1 MQLFV
6 QQVVL
11 GLLIGGVYVA
21 VAIGFSLVWGI
32 LNIVNLAHGALVIV
46 GAYLTWLLFARA
58 SIDPFAALPI
68 VAVAL
73 FAFGYALQRALINR
87 VIRAPL
93 FFTLLLTF
101 GVNLVIVNAL
111 LVVFKSDFRSVT
123 PSYSGS
129 GFGVAGVQVPY
140 IRLAAL
146 GVAVAVAAGVGG
158 LLNRTRTG
166 AAIQAVGADRE
177 AARLVGIDLRHVY
190 ALTFAVAAACAG
202 VAGGLISTIQAITP
216 TAGEP
221 YTLQAFV
228 VVVLGGLGRVG
239 ATVVGGLVF
248 GLVETLGQTMVPGL
262 GAGWANAIAF
272 AILVLVLIVRPQGLM
287 GRVA

>member
-1 MQLFV
+1 MKF
-6 QQVVL
+6 QVK
-11 GLLIGGVYVA
+11 IPW
-21 VAIGFSLVWGI
+21 S
-32 LNIVNLAHGALVIV
+32 
-46 GAYLTWLLFARA
+46 R
-58 SIDPFAALPI
+58 I
-68 VAVAL
+68 VA
-73 FAFGYALQRALINR
+73 GGRC
-87 VIRAPL
+87 
-93 FFTLLLTF
+93 
-101 GVNLVIVNAL
+101 G
-111 LVVFKSDFRSVT
+111 D
-123 PSYSGS
+123 
-129 GFGVAGVQVPY
+129 
-140 IRLAAL
+140 RLR
-146 GVAVAVAAGVGG
+146 AAGVGG